1 MTADATVSIDLT
13 HERTVAMIRKTDK
26 TLSGTTTK
34 VLVAMSGGVDSSA
47 VAAILN
53 RDGFDVMGVTM
64 RHFCFR
70 KGEDPK
76 GGKSCCSLES
86 LEDARR
92 VCEQL
97 GIPHRTIDVERDFQS
112 RVVDDFKGEYLRGR
126 TPNPCIRCNEQI
138 RFPMLLELSRE
149 EHAEKIATGHYARI
163 AAPGDNSGVYRL
175 KRGLDRAKDQ
185 SYFLWTLGQDA
196 LSKTLFPVGELSK
209 AAVRQIAGRLGI
221 SVAQKPESQDV
232 CFIPGGDYRDF
243 LYRPGDS
250 HPAFRPGPIVTADG
264 DEVGR
269 HEGVAFFTVGQRRG
283 LGISAEVPLFVL
295 RVDVDSKTVVVG
307 KREELLCDEFEIEES
322 SWVAG
327 VCPAFPL
334 HCDVQIRY
342 GHTAAEAIVE
352 EVDSGRLRV
361 RFEKPQEAITPG
373 QSAVFYDGDVV
384 LGGGIIEGKNPS

>member
-1 MTADATVSIDLT
+1 MHACAAVSIDLI
-13 HERTVAMIRKTDK
+13 HERTVDMIKRTDK
-26 TLSGTTTK
+26 TLSETTIR

-53 RDGFDVMGVTM
+53 RDGFDVTGVTM

-70 KGEDPK
+70 KGGDPK

-86 LEDARR
+86 IEDARR

-112 RVVDDFKGEYLRGR
+112 RVVDDFKEEYLRGR

-138 RFPMLLELSRE
+138 RFPGLLELSRE

-163 AAPGDNSGVYRL
+163 AAPDDSSGVYRL

-185 SYFLWTLGQDA
+185 SYFLWTLGQDV
-196 LSKTLFPVGELSK
+196 LSRTLFPVGELSK
-209 AAVRQIAGRLGI
+209 TAVRRIAGRLGL
-221 SVAQKPESQDV
+221 SVAQKAESQDV

-250 HPAFRPGPIVTADG
+250 HPAFQPGPIVTADG

-327 VCPAFPL
+327 ACPALPL

-342 GHTAAEAIVE
+342 GHTAAEAVVE
-352 EVDSGRLRV
+352 EVSSGRLRV
-361 RFEKPQEAITPG
+361 SFEKPQEAITPG
-373 QSAVFYDGDVV
+373 QSAVFYDGDAVF
-384 LGGGIIEGKNPS
+384 GGGIIEGMNPS